1 MSSIRGNTSTTAKDQ
16 GIAYRLHIQLLDIEP
31 AIWREVIVPASIKL
45 PVLHHV
51 LQIAMGWDDG
61 HMHDFAFDGTRYG
74 GDGRREAGVALPD
87 ALGTKRSFE
96 YTYDFGDDWR
106 HAIKVNKV
114 DKLDPARRL
123 PFCVDGE
130 RACPPEDVGGPW
142 GYANY
147 LEAIGD
153 PSHEEHEDMLE
164 WGGDFDPEEFD
175 LKQINRELA
184 GIRLL

>member
-1 MSSIRGNTSTTAKDQ
+1 MTSPSTD
-16 GIAYRLHIQLLDIEP
+16 
-31 AIWREVIVPASIKL
+31 
-45 PVLHHV
+45 
-51 LQIAMGWDDG
+51 
-61 HMHDFAFDGTRYG
+61 
-74 GDGRREAGVALPD
+74 
-87 ALGTKRSFE
+87 
-96 YTYDFGDDWR
+96 DFGDDWR

-123 PFCVDGE
+123 PFCVDGK

-175 LKQINRELA
+175 LKQVNRELV

>member
-1 MSSIRGNTSTTAKDQ
+1 MTSPSTD
-16 GIAYRLHIQLLDIEP
+16 
-31 AIWREVIVPASIKL
+31 
-45 PVLHHV
+45 
-51 LQIAMGWDDG
+51 
-61 HMHDFAFDGTRYG
+61 
-74 GDGRREAGVALPD
+74 
-87 ALGTKRSFE
+87 
-96 YTYDFGDDWR
+96 DFGDDWR

-114 DKLDPARRL
+114 DKLDSARRL
-123 PFCVDGE
+123 PFCADGK

-175 LKQINRELA
+175 LKQVNRELA